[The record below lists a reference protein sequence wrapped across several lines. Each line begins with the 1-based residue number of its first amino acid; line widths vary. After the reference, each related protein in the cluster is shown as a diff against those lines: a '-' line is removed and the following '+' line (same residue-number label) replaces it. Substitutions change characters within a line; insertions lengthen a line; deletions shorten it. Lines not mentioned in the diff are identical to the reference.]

1 MSRLVNVC
9 ENHGG
14 TWVVV
19 HSEASH
25 RCPVCALDTERDEL
39 RNDNDDLRGRL
50 AALKTQ
56 VEQRENEIRQLEREA
71 KYEPN
76 I

>member
-25 RCPVCALDTERDEL
+25 RCPVCALETERDEL
-39 RNDNDDLRGRL
+39 RADNENLRGRL
-50 AALKTQ
+50 AALETK
-56 VEQRENEIRQLEREA
+56 VEQLEE
-71 KYEPN
+71 EGLSS
-76 I
+76 